1 MNALI
6 DTNVI
11 LDVLMK
17 REPFFAD
24 SVAVLDRAE
33 RGEFVG
39 WLCATTVT
47 TIFFLIRRQLGRE
60 VAIEKLKDLSSIFA
74 TAPVNKAVIDSAL
87 EGRFR
92 DFEDSVL
99 NEAAV
104 LVGADCIVTRNER
117 DFKYSSLLVY
127 SPSQFISSLG

>member
-87 EGRFR
+87 ESRFR

-127 SPSQFISSLG
+127 SPSQVISSLG

>member
-87 EGRFR
+87 ESRFR